1 MPIVGLAGWGG
12 IVAKMR
18 FNLPVQKG
26 NRVKQTIEEEFS
38 MILNYKIDVSIL
50 RFYWMPSFF
59 SLRYIVARLT

>member
-1 MPIVGLAGWGG
+1 MSIVVLAGWGG

-26 NRVKQTIEEEFS
+26 DRVKRTMEGELPI
-38 MILNYKIDVSIL
+38 ILNYKIDVSIL

>member
-50 RFYWMPSFF
+50 RFY
-59 SLRYIVARLT
+59 